1 MRMFCK
7 GLAELRK
14 SVLPLAMATVTMVA
28 GTYVAFSSAAAAA
41 ATAESR
47 TLSSTSASSGVWP
60 GVGKI
65 CEPGSGGASSVR
77 GVGAKTIN
85 IAVFNDAAST
95 IEPGL
100 EVEFVQQ
107 AKAFADWCNAAGGI
121 NGRQIVIDDRDAA
134 LFNAAQQATAACQ
147 SDFMAVG
154 GGMALDQPSVP
165 IREKCGLGQI
175 SGYVVSDASD
185 LASDQVDPS
194 GINTDSVTSGWFGAL
209 AKAYP
214 QAVKAAG
221 MGGQD
226 NPSILEPETKYE
238 FGAEAQ
244 GWHVV
249 DFAEPPDHGDG
260 LGALCRGLPEQ
271 GGRGPVAC
279 RYLQHRS
286 LHPGD
291 GDCRLPPRVH
301 RAGNPVR
308 QLHDAA
314 SRGSEPQSASGLRRD
329 VMVAALDR
337 LAEPLDGATRQG
349 HAHVR
354 QGRLHRLRR
363 RGGAE
368 SWLLWAKSASACGA
382 SLTVACV
389 LNGAAAVKN
398 WDAGG
403 IEAPI
408 AKLTLSNENPQPSPC
423 FALMKVGS
431 KGILYDKAITKPTQ
445 SIWNCNPKNVVHL
458 TSAAAATT
466 GVLVSLGWAGRG
478 DGCSLRSLTG
488 SDDE

>member
-1 MRMFCK
+1 MFCK
-7 GLAELRK
+7 GLAEVRK
-14 SVLPLAMATVTMVA
+14 SLLPLAMTTVMMVA
-28 GTYVAFSSAAAAA
+28 GTGVV
-41 ATAESR
+41 
-47 TLSSTSASSGVWP
+47 LSSTAASAATTMSRSLSASSAPDGVWP

-65 CEPGSGGASSVR
+65 CEPGPGGASSVR
-77 GVGAKTIN
+77 GVSPKTIN

-107 AKAFADWCNAAGGI
+107 AKAFADWCNASGGI
-121 NGRQIVIDDRDAA
+121 NGRHIAIDDRDAA

-185 LASDQVDPS
+185 LATDQVDPS
-194 GINTDSVTSGWFGAL
+194 GINTNSVSSGWFGAL

-214 QAVKAAG
+214 QAVKSAG

-249 DFAEPPDHGDG
+249 DFAEPPVTVTNWAPYVEQYQSKGAEALWPADTANIAPFTQAMTTAGYHPAFIA
-260 LGALCRGLPEQ
+260 LGTQFANSMTQ
-271 GGRGPVAC
+271 QAVAA
-279 RYLQHRS
+279 S
-286 LHPGD
+286 PS
-291 GDCRLPPRVH
+291 LPPVYVETSWWPLSM
-301 RAGNPVR
+301 ASQNPSTE
-308 QLHDAA
+308 QLVN
-314 SRGSEPQSASGLRRD
+314 
-329 VMVAALDR
+329 VMHTYAKGDSIDFDD
-337 LAEPLDGATRQG
+337 EE
-349 HAHVR
+349 
-354 QGRLHRLRR
+354 
-363 RGGAE
+363 GAE

-382 SLTVACV
+382 NLTVTCV

-423 FALMKVGS
+423 FVLMKVGP

-458 TSAAAATT
+458 TSQQQQQMA
-466 GVLVSLGWAGRG
+466 SL
-478 DGCSLRSLTG
+478 
-488 SDDE
+488 